1 MTDIIKQPF
10 TNLQLELL
18 KLYSLNLSDEELL
31 KVRDMLAQLFADRA
45 TAHADR
51 AWDEKGL
58 DAKVL
63 LNKHRRTAY
72 QPKTA

>member
-1 MTDIIKQPF
+1 MTEQIKQPF

-18 KLYSLNLSDEELL
+18 KLYSLNLSEEELIL
-31 KVRDMLAQLFADRA
+31 VRDMLAIFFADRA

-58 DAKVL
+58 NANKL
-63 LNKHRRTAY
+63 LKKHRRTTY
-72 QPKTA
+72 QRKTA